1 MQIEYRLMDKLGK
14 LEQVRKRKLE
24 RYLQKDNP
32 TTLTTTQL
40 VVLQY
45 IIVESRTRSVF
56 SKDLESFFDI
66 KSSSVNSM
74 VNYLEKAG
82 YIHREPVPEDGRL
95 RKLTVAEKGWE
106 IEDWVCGRIGDF
118 IISTYSKLTQ
128 EEQIELERLWDKLLR
143 DF

>member
-45 IIVESRTRSVF
+45 IIKESKIRNVYC
-56 SKDLESFFDI
+56 KDLEVFFDI

-74 VNYLEKAG
+74 VNYLESAG
-82 YIHREPVPEDGRL
+82 YISREPVPEDGRL
-95 RKLTVAEKGWE
+95 RKLVVAKKGWE
-106 IEDWVCGRIGDF
+106 LEEWVCGRIDEF
-118 IISTYSKLTQ
+118 IVSTYNKLTD
-128 EEQIELERLWDKLLR
+128 EEQRTLENLWDKLLR